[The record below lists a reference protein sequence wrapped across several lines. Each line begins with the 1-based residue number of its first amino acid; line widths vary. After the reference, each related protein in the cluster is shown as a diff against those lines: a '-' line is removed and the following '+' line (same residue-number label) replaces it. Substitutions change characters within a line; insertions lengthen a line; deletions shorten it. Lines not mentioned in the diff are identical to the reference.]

1 MSRATGA
8 LINLPALR
16 HNLRRA
22 RTLAPGSRVM
32 AMVKAN
38 AYGHGLALAARAL
51 SEADAFGVASL
62 DEALVIRHAGL
73 AHPIVLLEGVFSA
86 AELEEA
92 ARCGCELVVHDE
104 RQLALLE
111 ASRLDHAFGAWLKL
125 DTGMHRLGF
134 APGETRAAWERLH
147 AAAAVRGPV
156 RLMTHLAR
164 ADEPGNA
171 DTRGQLQIFAA
182 ATAGLRAER
191 SLANSAA
198 LLAWPESHA
207 DWVRPGILLY
217 GVSPFAGQRGADHGL
232 MPVMTMRTE
241 LIAVKTVARGDRV
254 GYGGQWTADKDT
266 RIGIAAIGYGDGY
279 PRHAPNGTPVLVNDA
294 RAPLVGRVSMDMIAV
309 DLCMQPD
316 ARVGDTVVLWG
327 PELPVEEIARAAG
340 TIAYELL
347 CGVTQRVK
355 FSAVDGNAAPI
366 SLDASVK
373 SQRIGMP

>member
-1 MSRATGA
+1 VSRATGA

-134 APGETRAAWERLH
+134 APRRNARCLGTAACRRRGARTG
-147 AAAAVRGPV
+147 AAHDPFG
-156 RLMTHLAR
+156 AR
-164 ADEPGNA
+164 DEPGNA

>member
-8 LINLPALR
+8 LISLPALH

-22 RTLAPGSRVM
+22 RALAPHSRII

-38 AYGHGLALAARAL
+38 AYGHGLAVAARAL
-51 SEADAFGVASL
+51 SGADAFGVASL
-62 DEALVIRHAGL
+62 DEALVIRQEGL

-86 AELEEA
+86 SELEEA

-111 ASRLDHAFGAWLKL
+111 ASGLDHALGVWLKL

-134 APGETRAAWERLH
+134 APDETRAAWERLH

-171 DTRGQLQIFAA
+171 DTRRQLQIFAE

-217 GVSPFAGQRGADHGL
+217 GVSPFAGQRGADHDL
-232 MPVMTMRTE
+232 MPVMTLRTE
-241 LIAVKTVARGDRV
+241 LIAVKTVARGDSV
-254 GYGGQWTADKDT
+254 GYGGNWTADRDT

-279 PRHAPNGTPVLVNDA
+279 PRHAPNGTPALVNRT
-294 RAPLVGRVSMDMIAV
+294 RAPIIGRVSMDMIAV
-309 DLCMQPD
+309 DLCAQPN
-316 ARVGDTVVLWG
+316 ARVGDAVVLWG

-340 TIAYELL
+340 TVPYELL
-347 CGVTQRVK
+347 CGITQRVK
-355 FSAVDGNAAPI
+355 FSV
-366 SLDASVK
+366 LDENDTPLLLEANVK
-373 SQRIGMP
+373 S

>member
-1 MSRATGA
+1 VSRATGA
-8 LINLPALR
+8 LISLPGLR
-16 HNLRRA
+16 HNLRCARA
-22 RTLAPGSRVM
+22 LAPRSRIM

-38 AYGHGLALAARAL
+38 AYGHGLALAAGAL

-73 AHPIVLLEGVFSA
+73 AHPIVLLEGVSA
-86 AELEEA
+86 EAELEEA
-92 ARCGCELVVHDE
+92 ARYGCELVVHDQ

-111 ASRLDHAFGAWLKL
+111 ASRLDHALGVWLKL

-134 APGETRAAWERLH
+134 APGETRVAWERLH

-156 RLMTHLAR
+156 RLMTHLAC

-171 DTRGQLQIFAA
+171 DTRKQLQSFAM

-198 LLAWPESHA
+198 LLAWPETHA

-217 GVSPFAGQRGADHGL
+217 GVSPFAGQRGTDHGL

-241 LIAVKTVARGDRV
+241 LIAVKTVARGNSV
-254 GYGGQWTADKDT
+254 GYGGNWTADKDT

-279 PRHAPNGTPVLVNDA
+279 PRHAPNGTPVLVNGA
-294 RAPLVGRVSMDMIAV
+294 RVPLVGRVSMDMIAV
-309 DLCMQPD
+309 DLCTQPD
-316 ARVGDTVVLWG
+316 AHAGDAVMLWG

-340 TIAYELL
+340 TIPYELL

-355 FSAVDGNAAPI
+355 FSVVGENETPALLETGF
-366 SLDASVK
+366 K
-373 SQRIGMP
+373 SQRIRIP